1 MFAIA
6 DVAELLAAF
15 CKIESEI
22 GILKAQSA
30 ASMPMLS
37 ISRSPE
43 ESMPCC
49 EPHCLR
55 LRRGRDD
62 DAGAALNSERGITRV
77 E

>member
-1 MFAIA
+1 
-6 DVAELLAAF
+6 
-15 CKIESEI
+15 
-22 GILKAQSA
+22 
-30 ASMPMLS
+30 
-37 ISRSPE
+37 
-43 ESMPCC
+43 MPCC